1 MTPAPIFQNR
11 NPHPG
16 QEDLWTGA
24 STELHPKAVGHPV
37 RQVGHASFDPLS
49 GGCGALNTRLPSL
62 LCGRLPV
69 WPISE
74 RNRCGARSWWEE
86 QRAPGGRE
94 MGCYGGALLLL
105 ALGLHVSGES
115 CLHAQYRRAAH
126 FGRLDPILPLLVAF
140 LAVMQEYSVF
150 THRASSPLPL
160 RAAMASWDHGKITR
174 IRSGAPSP
182 EHDSPFM

>member
-1 MTPAPIFQNR
+1 MTPASIFQNR

-24 STELHPKAVGHPV
+24 STELHPNAVGRPV
-37 RQVGHASFDPLS
+37 RQVGQASFDPLS
-49 GGCGALNTRLPSL
+49 GCWGALNARLPCL
-62 LCGRLPV
+62 VCGRLPA

-105 ALGLHVSGES
+105 ALALHVSGES
-115 CLHAQYRRAAH
+115 CVHARYRRAAH
-126 FGRLDPILPLLVAF
+126 FGRLDPILPASRFSRDRAGILCFHPPGVLTTASPGRNGF
-140 LAVMQEYSVF
+140 LGPWENYAHKVRSPQS
-150 THRASSPLPL
+150 RA
-160 RAAMASWDHGKITR
+160 
-174 IRSGAPSP
+174 
-182 EHDSPFM
+182 